1 MDKTYVVNGKVI
13 IRPVN
18 GHTIEEIVMAMKLD
32 YINPPRIEDIT
43 DDLVKGIYCYE
54 ANQFDMAFDGNR
66 YAFPDN
72 EDYEVDETS
81 MCEYVTREQLI
92 DTFCANSVVE
102 MLLLS

>member
-1 MDKTYVVNGKVI
+1 
-13 IRPVN
+13 
-18 GHTIEEIVMAMKLD
+18 
-32 YINPPRIEDIT
+32 
-43 DDLVKGIYCYE
+43 
-54 ANQFDMAFDGNR
+54 MAFDGNR

-72 EDYEVDETS
+72 GDYEADETS

>member
-54 ANQFDMAFDGNR
+54 AN
-66 YAFPDN
+66 
-72 EDYEVDETS
+72 
-81 MCEYVTREQLI
+81 
-92 DTFCANSVVE
+92 
-102 MLLLS
+102 

>member
-1 MDKTYVVNGKVI
+1 MDKTYVVNGKII

-18 GHTIEEIVMAMKLD
+18 GYTIEEIVMAMKLD

-43 DDLVKGIYCYE
+43 DDLAKGIYCYE
-54 ANQFDMAFDGNR
+54 A
-66 YAFPDN
+66 
-72 EDYEVDETS
+72 DETS

-92 DTFCANSVVE
+92 DIFCANSVVE